1 MPNPG
6 DYRRKKNVTMTIKQM
21 VICAAI
27 VFSASVSAQVQQ
39 RTEAPE
45 KAEKAH
51 EIELL
56 ELAGKLVGYG
66 QKTKSALP
74 LIQAVQIYRQLNVV
88 EEDGEASMK
97 STSPYEAQLLT
108 EATKYASGNKAVLEL
123 IKDAGKA
130 TRAGAQPGP
139 IRHIASIGP
148 EEVKERKIYANEGK
162 YVTILLDG
170 QGEGIRE
177 KDKDGNI
184 LVSDLRLKV
193 FDRNGHTIATDQSA
207 GENCSVSFI
216 TRTSSTLTVEIKNVG
231 KLRDDY
237 ILYIYCD

>member
-1 MPNPG
+1 MTVRQMIIG
-6 DYRRKKNVTMTIKQM
+6 ATMM
-21 VICAAI
+21 L
-27 VFSASVSAQVQQ
+27 SVPISAQNLQSFE
-39 RTEAPE
+39 TSEKTE
-45 KAEKAH
+45 KAK

-74 LIQAVQIYRQLNVV
+74 LIQAVQIFRQLNVV
-88 EEDGEASMK
+88 ENVSDTGNPSYEDK
-97 STSPYEAQLLT
+97 LLT
-108 EATKYASGNKAVLEL
+108 EATKYASGNKAILEL

-130 TRAGAQPGP
+130 TRAGSLPGP
-139 IRHIASIGP
+139 IRYIASIGP
-148 EEVKERKIYANEGK
+148 EEVKERKFYANEGK
-162 YVTILLDG
+162 FVTILLDG

-193 FDRNGHTIATDQSA
+193 FDRNGHTLATDQSA
-207 GENCSVSFI
+207 GENCSVNFI
-216 TRTSSTLTVEIKNVG
+216 SRTSSTLTVEIKNVG

-237 ILYIYCD
+237 VLYIYCN

>member
-6 DYRRKKNVTMTIKQM
+6 DYRRLKNVTMTVKQIL
-21 VICAAI
+21 ICAAI

-39 RTEAPE
+39 ATEAPE
-45 KAEKAH
+45 KTEKAH

-74 LIQAVQIYRQLNVV
+74 LIQAVQIFRQLNIV
-88 EEDGEASMK
+88 EENASTAG
-97 STSPYEAQLLT
+97 TSSYENQLLA
-108 EATKYASGNKAVLEL
+108 EATKYASGNKAILEL

-148 EEVKERKIYANEGK
+148 EEVKERKFYANEGK
-162 YVTILLDG
+162 YVTVLLDG

-177 KDKDGNI
+177 KDKDGNV

-193 FDRNGHTIATDQSA
+193 LDRSGHTLASDQST

-216 TRTSSTLTVEIKNVG
+216 SRTSSTLTVEIKNVG

-237 ILYIYCD
+237 VLYIYCD